1 MSRSQRAWNAVKN
14 VTIVISLVV
23 NIILISMVLILASQI
38 GAIKATLNSVVG
50 QLDTA
55 FVALG
60 DAVIQDTIHIDQRV
74 PVKFDLNIA
83 ELPGT
88 AITTEAVP
96 LNIPATFSL
105 GTFGQINGT
114 VSLSLPSGLTLP
126 MRISMIVPVN
136 SEIPVIFD
144 QSVVIPLGARG
155 LAPVIN
161 QLRGVTQPL
170 MQTIQ
175 TLPDSIP

>member
-1 MSRSQRAWNAVKN
+1 
-14 VTIVISLVV
+14 
-23 NIILISMVLILASQI
+23 
-38 GAIKATLNSVVG
+38 
-50 QLDTA
+50 
-55 FVALG
+55 
-60 DAVIQDTIHIDQRV
+60 
-74 PVKFDLNIA
+74 
-83 ELPGT
+83 
-88 AITTEAVP
+88 
-96 LNIPATFSL
+96 
-105 GTFGQINGT
+105 
-114 VSLSLPSGLTLP
+114 
-126 MRISMIVPVN
+126 VPVN